1 MLCKKTRA
9 VGYKVIELAK
19 FTEDMKK
26 EFSLVGESLLGNNAK
41 KNAMRRSFGMSCP
54 PPGHSVEKIFILY
67 PVDHLLTYFSTN
79 FFFHF
84 VLLKVYPIKSILAK
98 LGSF

>member
-1 MLCKKTRA
+1 MLCKKTTA

-26 EFSLVGESLLGNNAK
+26 EFYLVGESLLGNNAKK

-54 PPGHSVEKIFILY
+54 PPGHSVEKI
-67 PVDHLLTYFSTN
+67 TYFIPS
-79 FFFHF
+79 
-84 VLLKVYPIKSILAK
+84 
-98 LGSF
+98 